1 MKQLTFCFLSLIIL
15 TSCKKFNSFTQTLI
29 LNDSI
34 QVTAIEDEALLLIDS
49 LSITTLP
56 KEIQKFYTENLYQ
69 IGWSKSINR
78 EQLLNTLDLAYLD
91 GINNKKYNT
100 TEIHNYHD
108 NYLTLSDKDKI
119 QADFLFTKAY
129 FRASNDLYNG
139 VLNPRKLYND
149 WDMFPKEIN
158 TAATMLLALNR
169 ESINETF
176 DSLRSPNKMYT
187 DLRRKLKE
195 YYILSQ
201 DTLKVI
207 TNKHPNINDTIPE
220 LVNIK
225 KHLRFINYYPDSLAA
240 DYINNPLV
248 ISSIKKLQKKSKL
261 IENGIVDKKTL
272 DAILKE
278 EDYIKEKIIVNLE
291 RWRWFPR
298 NLGENYILVNIAD
311 FSLVAVK
318 DGDTIKQHKVVVGKN
333 ARKTPILTS
342 VLKTVV
348 INPTWTVPPTILKN
362 DLTPKASANLSYFS
376 NARFTIYEKS
386 TGKVV
391 SPENWDSS
399 KASSYRYVQKA
410 GVGNTLGRIK
420 FMFDNNHA
428 VYLHDT
434 PNKTNFS
441 KTQRNLSSGCI
452 RVEDPFD
459 LAQFIFD
466 VQENE
471 ITKEE
476 ITKILDSQNTKN
488 ISTNK
493 TQIGIHQLYWTLQVE
508 PKGKTTVIGDVY
520 GYDNDLYKKLQ

>member
-1 MKQLTFCFLSLIIL
+1 MKQLIFSLMSILAL
-15 TSCKKFNSFTQTLI
+15 TSCKKFNSFAQTLI

-34 QVTAIEDEALLLIDS
+34 EVAALEDENLLLVDT
-49 LSITTLP
+49 LSVSKLP
-56 KEIQKFYTENLYQ
+56 KDIQKFYTENLYQ
-69 IGWSKSINR
+69 VGWSKSTNR
-78 EQLLNTLDLAYLD
+78 EQLLKVLDEAYLD

-100 TEIHNYHD
+100 KEIHNYHA
-108 NYLTLSDKDKI
+108 NYATLSEKDKME
-119 QADFLFTKAY
+119 ADFAFTKAY
-129 FRASNDLYNG
+129 YNASNDLYNG

-149 WDMFPKEIN
+149 WDMFPKELN
-158 TAATMLLALNR
+158 TAATMLLALDR
-169 ESINETF
+169 ESINESF
-176 DSLRSPNKMYT
+176 DSLRTPNVMYANLRNKLT
-187 DLRRKLKE
+187 DYYTVNKDSLK
-195 YYILSQ
+195 
-201 DTLKVI
+201 TFTAKAHKV
-207 TNKHPNINDTIPE
+207 NDTIPE

-225 KHLRFINYYPDSLAA
+225 KHLKFLNYYSADLPVDFIN
-240 DYINNPLV
+240 NEGV
-248 ISSIKKLQKKSKL
+248 ITAIKKVQKNSKL
-261 IENGIVDKKTL
+261 VENGVVDKKTL

-278 EDYIKEKIIVNLE
+278 ENTIKEKLVVNLE

-298 NLGENYILVNIAD
+298 DLGKDYILVNIAD

-318 DGDTIKQHKVVVGKN
+318 DHDTIKQHKVIVGKN

-391 SPENWDSS
+391 TPENWDSS

-434 PNKTNFS
+434 PNKTNFGRA
-441 KTQRNLSSGCI
+441 QRNLSSGCI

-471 ITKEE
+471 ISQEE
-476 ITKILDSQNTKN
+476 IKKILDSQNTKN
-488 ISTNK
+488 ISTSK
-493 TQIGIHQLYWTLQVE
+493 EPIGIHQLYWTIQVDD
-508 PKGKTTVIGDVY
+508 KGKSTIYGDVY
-520 GYDNDLYKKLQ
+520 AYDSDLYKKLQ

>member
-1 MKQLTFCFLSLIIL
+1 MKQLILSFLTLLTL
-15 TSCKKFNSFTQTLI
+15 TSCKKFNAYAQTLI

-34 QVTAIEDEALLLIDS
+34 SVTAVEDENLLHIDS
-49 LSITTLP
+49 LAIASLP
-56 KEIQKFYTENLYQ
+56 KEIQKYYVENLYQ
-69 IGWSKSINR
+69 IGWSNSINR
-78 EQLLNTLDLAYLD
+78 EQLLKALDEAYLD

-100 TEIHNYHD
+100 SEIHNYHD
-108 NYLTLSDKDKI
+108 NYQKLTDKDKI
-119 QADFLFTKAY
+119 EADFLFTKAY
-129 FRASNDLYNG
+129 FKASSDLYNG

-158 TAATMLLALNR
+158 TSSTMQLALNR
-169 ESINETF
+169 EGINESF

-195 YYILSQ
+195 YYILNQ
-201 DTLKVI
+201 DTIKAV
-207 TNKHPNINDTIPE
+207 TGKQHHVNDTIPE

-225 KHLRFINYYPDSLAA
+225 KHLRFINYYPDSLPA
-240 DYINNPLV
+240 DFINDQMV
-248 ISSIKKLQKKSKL
+248 ITSIKKLQKKSKL
-261 IENGIVDKKTL
+261 IENGVVDKKTI

-278 EDYIKEKIIVNLE
+278 ENNIKEKLIVNLE

-362 DLTPKASANLSYFS
+362 DLTPKASANRGYFA
-376 NARFTIYEKS
+376 NARFTIYDKS

-391 SPENWDSS
+391 SAENWDSS

-434 PNKTNFS
+434 PNKTNFA
-441 KTQRNLSSGCI
+441 KAQRNLSSGCI

-471 ITKEE
+471 ITQEE
-476 ITKILDSQNTKN
+476 ITKILDSQKTKN
-488 ISTNK
+488 ISTNN

-508 PKGKTTVIGDVY
+508 PKGKTTIIGDVY
-520 GYDNDLYKKLQ
+520 GYDSDLYKKLQ